1 MQKRRDKTGQWKSW
15 ERDHDIVIIL
25 ALLHFRMSPNFL
37 QAGALVAHILRDTHG
52 VSFIPFSNPCGRSQ
66 NTFLHRF
73 FLLLFSSSR
82 DKLHTGNVPAQS
94 ALVRAPSPRNEVY
107 TRKCPS
113 VLHDFGSAEDQH
125 LLHAAAAH
133 AVSMQGFTIMCCLI
147 RCCKHCISMA
157 VDFILLVS
165 RSQTLT

>member
-1 MQKRRDKTGQWKSW
+1 MQKRRDKTGQWKPW

-94 ALVRAPSPRNEVY
+94 ALVRAPSPRNEVKY
-107 TRKCPS
+107 IQES
-113 VLHDFGSAEDQH
+113 VHRFFMTL
-125 LLHAAAAH
+125 
-133 AVSMQGFTIMCCLI
+133 AVQRINTCSMQQLRMLCPCRVSLS
-147 RCCKHCISMA
+147 CA
-157 VDFILLVS
+157 V
-165 RSQTLT
+165 